1 MKESKGKEIIKKKK
15 KKKEVKELPGNQ
27 PINYLFWQK

>member
-1 MKESKGKEIIKKKK
+1 MKESKGKEIIK